1 MKTAISIPDKVF
13 LKADAL
19 AKSLEISRSELYT
32 KALTNYVAEHDNASV
47 TERLNAVYGDQTSE
61 LDPLLGKM
69 QLSSLKKER
78 W

>member
-1 MKTAISIPDKVF
+1 MKTAISI

-32 KALTNYVAEHDNASV
+32 KTLTNHVAEHDSASV

-61 LDPLLGKM
+61 IDPLLEKM
-69 QLSSLKKER
+69 LLRSLKKR
-78 W
+78 I